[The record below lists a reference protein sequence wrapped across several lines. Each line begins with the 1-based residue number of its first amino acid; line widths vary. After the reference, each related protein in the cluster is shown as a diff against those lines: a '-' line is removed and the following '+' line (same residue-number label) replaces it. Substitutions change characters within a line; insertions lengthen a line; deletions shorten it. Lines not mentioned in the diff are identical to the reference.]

1 MVGGAF
7 QHTSDFT
14 TGGQL
19 LSFVDW
25 LASHH
30 FWQLVLLERI
40 QLHVISPNEGFVTGY
55 IYLFNQSNS
64 LCLNLSVGLSNNVN
78 WQCYRSWKYLN
89 TLFCYNAAFNI
100 VWLFPWAFS
109 SFCLANHKTNTLIT
123 GAPICTHPCA
133 KKQQR
138 ANNIAHVSTVDL
150 LMKSTSSVLELFII
164 KIYSILLPEQF
175 NQ

>member
-1 MVGGAF
+1 MGNLKEHLFSFGA
-7 QHTSDFT
+7 HTLKPEHSAYCGHSKCGHLVT
-14 TGGQL
+14 N
-19 LSFVDW
+19 
-25 LASHH
+25 AS
-30 FWQLVLLERI
+30 
-40 QLHVISPNEGFVTGY
+40 

-89 TLFCYNAAFNI
+89 TFFCYNAAFNI

-133 KKQQR
+133 KKQRR

-150 LMKSTSSVLELFII
+150 LMKSSSCVLELFII